1 MWQFHQFTLDAS
13 GGAND
18 RRYVDSVGN
27 AVEILD
33 GGNSIQI
40 QIDDLT
46 PFILPEG
53 VGYETL
59 PGQTFRRLQFINTGA
74 APATVQ
80 VGIAKGFIR
89 DARAVF
95 TGAIITN
102 EGDTMTTPAVVNTAG
117 AAAKL
122 IVAASTARNTVIV
135 QNLSATEN
143 LWIGDAS
150 VGNNAAPRGLK
161 VLPGGALTLNTGA
174 AVYGRRGNAT
184 DIDVSVLEI
193 AD

>member
-1 MWQFHQFTLDAS
+1 MWQFHQFTLDAF

-33 GGNSIQI
+33 GGNNIQL

-74 APATVQ
+74 NPATVQ

-95 TGAIITN
+95 TGA
-102 EGDTMTTPAVVNTAG
+102 
-117 AAAKL
+117 L
-122 IVAASTARNTVIV
+122 IVNSGDSIDSSAPVFPTGAVTQLVAADTSRNAVIV
-135 QNLSATEN
+135 TNNETV
-143 LWIGDAS
+143 S
-150 VGNNAAPRGLK
+150 VMYVGKQAGLTTANGTPIQ
-161 VLPGGALTLNTGA
+161 PGQSLTLATGA
-174 AVYGRRGNAT
+174 AVYGIHAKGSNL
-184 DIDVSVLEI
+184 DVRILEVK
-193 AD
+193 D